1 MPGGPNTHTHTLV
14 SCCLELAAVELSV
27 WQWSSPTCF
36 PHPMSHT
43 SSGTCEPELRTWCQY
58 GCQKWGFLLREA
70 RRFVWFFSA
79 LLWDYSVVHP
89 KLCGWWQ
96 FAGNKDLSEVLLSA
110 REWVKRRKRVGK
122 DLKGLQRVLS
132 RRREVKEAVRPSVI
146 NSIGSEARNYFQIQ
160 INNRTGPFSLISP
173 SLSPTAL
180 QTLPQ
185 NVCY

>member
-1 MPGGPNTHTHTLV
+1 M
-14 SCCLELAAVELSV
+14 
-27 WQWSSPTCF
+27 
-36 PHPMSHT
+36 
-43 SSGTCEPELRTWCQY
+43 
-58 GCQKWGFLLREA
+58 
-70 RRFVWFFSA
+70 
-79 LLWDYSVVHP
+79 
-89 KLCGWWQ
+89 
-96 FAGNKDLSEVLLSA
+96 
-110 REWVKRRKRVGK
+110 KRRKRVGK